1 MSLRLSDYAQE
12 TYQPAD
18 RWFDT
23 NTYELKS
30 NDGTS
35 HTRIRDR
42 RPITYTCK
50 ISTTPNL
57 SSKLPTVQI
66 RIEMHILSK
75 LSQTLGLLL
84 NTSFLKKFLQDCT
97 ILDKYQRFPF
107 LNTYYLDGYSSS
119 QLWLSPAVLRMPGG
133 L

>member
-1 MSLRLSDYAQE
+1 
-12 TYQPAD
+12 
-18 RWFDT
+18 
-23 NTYELKS
+23 
-30 NDGTS
+30 
-35 HTRIRDR
+35 
-42 RPITYTCK
+42 
-50 ISTTPNL
+50 
-57 SSKLPTVQI
+57 
-66 RIEMHILSK
+66 MHILSK
-75 LSQTLGLLL
+75 LSQTLDLLL